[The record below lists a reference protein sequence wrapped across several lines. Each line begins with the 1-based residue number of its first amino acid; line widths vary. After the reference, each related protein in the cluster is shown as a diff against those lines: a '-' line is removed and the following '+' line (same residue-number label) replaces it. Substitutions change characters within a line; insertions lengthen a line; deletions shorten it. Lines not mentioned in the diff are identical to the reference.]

1 MSNKS
6 YKSDRKT
13 ITIDATG
20 QIIGRFASRIA
31 NLLIG
36 KSKRT
41 YAPNIDDGDFVIV
54 QNVGQMSATGKKLEQ
69 KEYKHYSGYPG
80 GLKRTQWGKMFSQD
94 PKKLLRLAV
103 ARMLPK
109 NKLRTPRINR
119 LKIE

>member
-1 MSNKS
+1 M
-6 YKSDRKT
+6 RKT
-13 ITIDATG
+13 HTLDASS

-41 YAPNIDDGDFVIV
+41 YAPNVDDGDFVVV
-54 QNVGQMSATGKKLEQ
+54 QNAGQMSATGKKLEQ

-109 NKLRTPRINR
+109 NRLQKERINR